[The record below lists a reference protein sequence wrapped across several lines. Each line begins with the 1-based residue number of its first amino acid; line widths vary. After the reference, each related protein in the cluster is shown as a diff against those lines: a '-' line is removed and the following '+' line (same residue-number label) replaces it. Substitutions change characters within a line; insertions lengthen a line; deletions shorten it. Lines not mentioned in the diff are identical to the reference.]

1 MVMGEQTLET
11 QVAVI
16 GGGPGGY
23 AAAFRAADLG
33 LEVTLIN
40 EEEMLGGMCLHRG
53 CIPSK
58 ALHRTTELIQQAR
71 DAKKFGVRFEEP
83 EIDLEG
89 VRRGVERVIKTL
101 ARGLAHLAK
110 QREVQVL
117 HGRAVFES
125 SRQLRVRG
133 GEVAH
138 IQFEHAIIATG
149 LHTRPLPGV
158 EFKFKEEGRVMGPG
172 TALHLPEIPETLLVI
187 GGGYSGLE
195 IGSRYAHLGSRV
207 TVVEMLDSLLPGV
220 DPELVNPLEKNL
232 KKLFEAIHLNTTVA
246 DLKESDDHVEVTFE
260 SDEGE
265 AGAGEESSQT
275 FDRVVISS
283 GSRPNSEG
291 LGLENTKI
299 EVDDD
304 GFIQVDAQQRT
315 ADPRIFAVGDV
326 VGGKMLAH
334 KAMYEG
340 KIAAEVI
347 AGEPAA
353 FDARAI
359 PAVVYTDPEVAWCG
373 LSEAEAEEAGYEI
386 EVGRFPWSASGRA
399 LTMGSRQGLTKIIFE
414 AETERVLGV
423 GIVGPRAEDLIAE
436 AALAV
441 EMGAVAEDLALTV
454 HAHPTLGET
463 VGGAAEA
470 FLGIPIDILPPRD

>member
-33 LEVTLIN
+33 LEVTLIS

-58 ALHRTTELIQQAR
+58 ALHRTTELIRQAR
-71 DAKKFGVRFEEP
+71 DADKFGVHFEEP

-89 VRRGVERVIKTL
+89 VRRWVERVIKTL
-101 ARGLAHLAK
+101 ARGLGHLAK

-125 SRQLRVRG
+125 SNQLRLQG

-138 IQFEHAIIATG
+138 VKFEHAILASG
-149 LHTRPLPGV
+149 SNMMSAPGV
-158 EFKFKEEGRVMGPG
+158 EAQEGSRVMDAGM
-172 TALHLPEIPETLLVI
+172 ALKLPEIPETLLVV
-187 GGGYSGLE
+187 GGNYSGLE

-207 TVVEMLDSLLPGV
+207 TVVEMLDHILPGA
-220 DPELVNPLEKNL
+220 DPELVKPLAKNL
-232 KKLFEAIHLNTTVA
+232 KKLFEAIHLNTQVTGA
-246 DLKESDDHVEVTFE
+246 KEVEDHVEVTFDRE
-260 SDEGE
+260 DEALE
-265 AGAGEESSQT
+265 ASTQA
-275 FDRVVISS
+275 FDRVVVCV
-283 GSRPNSEG
+283 GCCPNLEN
-291 LGLENTKI
+291 LGLDNTKI
-299 EVDDD
+299 TRDDD
-304 GFIQVDAQQRT
+304 GFVQVDDQQRT
-315 ADPRIFAVGDV
+315 EDPRIFAVGDV

-359 PAVVYTDPEVAWCG
+359 PAVVYTDPEIAWCG
-373 LSEAEAEEAGYEI
+373 LSEAEAEEAGYEVG
-386 EVGRFPWSASGRA
+386 VGRFPWSASGRA
-399 LTMGSRQGLTKIIFE
+399 LTMGSRQGLTKIVFE

-423 GIVGPRAEDLIAE
+423 GIVGPHAEDLIAE
-436 AALAV
+436 AVLAV
-441 EMGAVAEDLALTV
+441 EMGAVAQDLALTV

-470 FLGIPIDILPPRD
+470 FLGIPIDILPPHD

>member
-11 QVAVI
+11 QVVVI

-33 LEVTLIN
+33 LEVTLIS

-71 DAKKFGVRFEEP
+71 DANKFGVRFEEP
-83 EIDLEG
+83 EIDVEG

-101 ARGLAHLAK
+101 ARGLGHLAK

-125 SRQLRVRG
+125 SDQLRVQG

-138 IQFEHAIIATG
+138 VKFEHAIIATG
-149 LHTRPLPGV
+149 SHTRPLSGV
-158 EFKFKEEGRVMGPG
+158 EFKFEEEGRVMDPG
-172 TALHLPEIPETLLVI
+172 MALHLPEIPETLLVI

-207 TVVEMLDSLLPGV
+207 TVVEMLDSLLPGA
-220 DPELVNPLEKNL
+220 DPELVKPLEKNL
-232 KKLFEAIHLNTTVA
+232 KKLFAAIHLNTTVA

-260 SDEGE
+260 SD
-265 AGAGEESSQT
+265 AGDAAQT
-275 FDRVVISS
+275 FDRVVVSI
-283 GSRPNSEG
+283 GCQPNSEG
-291 LGLENTKI
+291 IGLENTKI
-299 EVDDD
+299 AVNDD
-304 GFIQVDAQQRT
+304 GFVQVDAQQRT
-315 ADPRIFAVGDV
+315 ADPHIFAVGDV

-359 PAVVYTDPEVAWCG
+359 PAVVYTDPEIAWCG
-373 LSEAEAEEAGYEI
+373 LSEADAEEAGYEI

-423 GIVGPRAEDLIAE
+423 GIVGPHAEDLIAE

-441 EMGAVAEDLALTV
+441 EMGAVAQDLALTV

-470 FLGIPIDILPPRD
+470 FLGIPIDILPPGD

>member
-33 LEVTLIN
+33 LEVTLIS

-58 ALHRTTELIQQAR
+58 ALHRTTELIRQAR
-71 DAKKFGVRFEEP
+71 DADKFGVHFEEP

-101 ARGLAHLAK
+101 ARGLNHLAK
-110 QREVQVL
+110 QRDVQVL

-125 SRQLRVRG
+125 STQLRVQG

-138 IQFEHAIIATG
+138 VKFKHAILASG
-149 LHTRPLPGV
+149 SNMMSVSGV
-158 EFKFKEEGRVMGPG
+158 EAQEGSRVMDAGM
-172 TALHLPEIPETLLVI
+172 ALKLPEIPETLLVV
-187 GGGYSGLE
+187 GGNYSGLE
-195 IGSRYAHLGSRV
+195 IGSRYAYLGSRV
-207 TVVEMLDSLLPGV
+207 TVVEMLDHILPGT
-220 DPELVNPLEKNL
+220 DPELVKPLEKNL
-232 KKLFEAIHLNTTVA
+232 KKLFEAIHLNTQVTGA
-246 DLKESDDHVEVTFE
+246 KEVEDHVEVTFDSE
-260 SDEGE
+260 DE
-265 AGAGEESSQT
+265 ALAASPQT
-275 FDRVVISS
+275 FDRVVVCV
-283 GSRPNSEG
+283 GCCPNLDG
-291 LGLENTKI
+291 LGLDNTKI
-299 EVDDD
+299 TWDDD
-304 GFIQVDAQQRT
+304 GFVQVDDQQRT
-315 ADPRIFAVGDV
+315 EDSHIFAVGDV

-359 PAVVYTDPEVAWCG
+359 PTVVYTDPEVAWCG

-386 EVGRFPWSASGRA
+386 GVGRFPWSASGRA
-399 LTMGSRQGLTKIIFE
+399 LTMGSRQGLTKIVFE

-423 GIVGPRAEDLIAE
+423 GIVGPHAEDLIAE

-441 EMGAVAEDLALTV
+441 EMGAVAQDLALTI
-454 HAHPTLGET
+454 HAHPTLAET

-470 FLGIPIDILPPRD
+470 FLGIPIDILPPHE